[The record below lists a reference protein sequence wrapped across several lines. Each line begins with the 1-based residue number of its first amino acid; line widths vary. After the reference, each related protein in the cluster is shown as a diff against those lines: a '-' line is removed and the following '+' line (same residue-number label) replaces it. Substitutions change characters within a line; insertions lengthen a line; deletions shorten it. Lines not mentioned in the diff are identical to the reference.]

1 MPSQKISFVL
11 HGFWEQRP
19 RTERIQNRVVQVFNV
34 WGDLKLQFIDDEG
47 SLYFIHKNVFWR
59 YVIYAGTSNS
69 ERIGMRLY
77 LMIKEYE
84 MELFREVQAYVFVE

>member
-1 MPSQKISFVL
+1 MTKAVYTSYTKTFS
-11 HGFWEQRP
+11 
-19 RTERIQNRVVQVFNV
+19 
-34 WGDLKLQFIDDEG
+34 
-47 SLYFIHKNVFWR
+47 WR